1 MSVYLIEK
9 GPYLLFAFLLAAGS
23 YLLIAHGNLLKGII
37 GLYLFQ
43 TGIILFF
50 ITLAVRENA
59 TIPILSTEVAVE
71 QQQLINPLPHALM
84 LTAIVV
90 GVATLGVALAI
101 LRRIYNECGHI
112 NGWLLGKDQ

>member
-1 MSVYLIEK
+1 MSSYIFEK
-9 GPYLLFAFLLAAGS
+9 GPFLLFAFLLAAGT
-23 YLLIAHGNLLKGII
+23 YLLISHQNLLKGIV

-50 ITLAVRENA
+50 IFLAVRRDG
-59 TIPILSTEVAVE
+59 TIPILNTDSAAPQVH
-71 QQQLINPLPHALM
+71 LINPLPHALM

-101 LRRIYNECGHI
+101 LRRIYNATGGIER
-112 NGWLLGKDQ
+112 